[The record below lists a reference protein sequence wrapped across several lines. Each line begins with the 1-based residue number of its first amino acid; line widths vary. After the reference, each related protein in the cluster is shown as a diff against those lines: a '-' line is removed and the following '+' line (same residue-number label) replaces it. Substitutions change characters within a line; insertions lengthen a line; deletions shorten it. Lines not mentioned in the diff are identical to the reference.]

1 MRIVYIFFITLMTCE
16 IGG

>member
-1 MRIVYIFFITLMTCE
+1 MRIVYIIFITLMTCE